1 MSLPEFKEIG
11 EKVKG
16 WQADETRYYRS
27 LPLKNYFY
35 AAVALAGIVATCLPW
50 ADVIVYFAQPRM
62 AVGLHFFIG
71 WLIFLI
77 YLAVFVIVLFNKQI
91 KINENNVEK
100 LPLYASIITSSLTA
114 IFLIWNLFHVRY
126 GVYLCLFISLLFLF
140 LTWHFAKKYKNSPFK
155 N

>member
-11 EKVKG
+11 DKVKD

-27 LPLKNYFY
+27 LPIKNYFF
-35 AAVALAGIVATCLPW
+35 AAIAIAGIVATCLPW

-77 YLAVFVIVLFNKQI
+77 YLALFVVVLFNKQI
-91 KINENNVEK
+91 KISEDYAEK
-100 LPLYASIITSSLTA
+100 LPLYASLIASSLTL
-114 IFLIWNLFHVRY
+114 IFLIWNLFHVRF
-126 GVYLCLFISLLFLF
+126 GVYLCLFVSLLFLF
-140 LTWHFAKKYKNSPFK
+140 LAWHFEKKYKN
-155 N
+155 